1 MQICKPWLS
10 SGLTYVLSSILL
22 GSIGHKNEIYTSFTM
37 KDNIVRKLAQT
48 SKEIQLFPIQSN
60 AHFARMGYKIYV
72 WAGMMMQIY
81 RLNGIP

>member
-1 MQICKPWLS
+1 
-10 SGLTYVLSSILL
+10 
-22 GSIGHKNEIYTSFTM
+22 M

-60 AHFARMGYKIYV
+60 AHFARMGHKIYV